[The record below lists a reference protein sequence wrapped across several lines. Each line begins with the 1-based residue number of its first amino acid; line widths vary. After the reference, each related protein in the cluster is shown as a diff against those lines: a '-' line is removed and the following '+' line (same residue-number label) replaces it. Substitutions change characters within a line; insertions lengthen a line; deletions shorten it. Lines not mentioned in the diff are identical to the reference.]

1 MSNYKLVYST
11 EKPIKKDSQLQ
22 KNIATKKEQAVR
34 IHLDRK
40 GGGKI
45 QTIVRGLILDKEN
58 LKILA
63 KDIKVKCATGG
74 SVKENEIIIQGN
86 KREEIKNFLESKGYK
101 PKLSGG

>member
-11 EKPIKKDSQLQ
+11 EKPIKEDSQLQ

-45 QTIVRGLILDKEN
+45 QTIVRGLIIRDMKATHSSF
-58 LKILA
+58 IL
-63 KDIKVKCATGG
+63 
-74 SVKENEIIIQGN
+74 II
-86 KREEIKNFLESKGYK
+86 
-101 PKLSGG
+101 